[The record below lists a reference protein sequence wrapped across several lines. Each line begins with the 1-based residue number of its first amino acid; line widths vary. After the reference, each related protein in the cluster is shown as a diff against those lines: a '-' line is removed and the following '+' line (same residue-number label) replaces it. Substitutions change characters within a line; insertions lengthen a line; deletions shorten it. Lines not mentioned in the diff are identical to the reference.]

1 MLTLFASI
9 IITFVPMNI
18 QETKGTGD
26 KFMSSPKSIA
36 CNYMSWDLKL
46 EIICCN
52 KCFSGLVI
60 SRILCILNTN
70 AKIHKSFRILSP
82 VAVKI
87 FMTKGKS
94 AVY

>member
-9 IITFVPMNI
+9 VITFLPMNI
-18 QETKGTGD
+18 QDAKEQETK
-26 KFMSSPKSIA
+26 FISSQKSIA
-36 CNYMSWDLKL
+36 WNYMSWDLKL

-52 KCFSGLVI
+52 KCFSRLVI

-70 AKIHKSFRILSP
+70 ANIHKSFPILSP

-94 AVY
+94 VVY